1 MTRITETSS
10 VHSSDAPFI
19 NLPISIACTLLS
31 NKSEGRNIIPVT
43 VLNVSTIQLM
53 TSPEWPFARHALICD
68 AIENILHFTTFE
80 IGTKQSFRINYRS
93 SGNIKLTVRSAK
105 SEVKSFEFNISL
117 MELVPNFGPN
127 KLNIRAMCLFKSLT
141 QHYFP
146 VHYLFRYNSF
156 SRKSYLILKKTQII
170 PWIPTFGSLKSI
182 YQDSWFKR

>member
-1 MTRITETSS
+1 MLPS
-10 VHSSDAPFI
+10 

-156 SRKSYLILKKTQII
+156 SRKSYLILKKHRSFHEFLPSAVWNQFIKTLDSRDNNL
-170 PWIPTFGSLKSI
+170 SLHNTSHLE
-182 YQDSWFKR
+182 